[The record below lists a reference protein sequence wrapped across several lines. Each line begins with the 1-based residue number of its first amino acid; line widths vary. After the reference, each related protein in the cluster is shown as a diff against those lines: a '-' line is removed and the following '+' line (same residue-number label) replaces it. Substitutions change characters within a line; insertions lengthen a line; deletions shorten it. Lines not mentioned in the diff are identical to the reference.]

1 MAAGLGTRMR
11 SRTPKHL
18 HRLLGRRVVDWV
30 LDAARP
36 LAPAPLVV
44 VSSELARDEFEG
56 VQVAVQEHPRGTA
69 DAVASARVALAGFDG
84 DVLVL
89 SGDAPLLTTE
99 LLGDLV
105 DAHRREDSA
114 VTILSFESA
123 RPLPYGRLLR
133 DEAGGVRAIVEA
145 TDATPE
151 QLETTELNSS
161 IYVFTAQALWPALEA
176 IASEN
181 AQGERYL
188 TDAVARIVEV
198 GGRAAAFVSPDAEAP
213 VGVNTRPEL
222 AAAGAV
228 LRDRINER
236 HMLAGVT
243 IVDPAT
249 TWIEPG
255 VRLEADAVVHP
266 FTVLRGGT
274 TVESG
279 AEIGPHAVLVD
290 AAVGMDATVGPFCYL
305 RPGTVLGAGAK
316 AGTFVELKNTQIG
329 VRTKV
334 PHLSYL
340 GDADIGDDTNVAA
353 GNVTVNFPHQPGR
366 PKGRTRIGNNVRTGV
381 DNSFV
386 APVTVEDDVWIAAGT
401 VVTDDV
407 PAGSLAGFPP
417 RQVTREGYVY
427 ERRQPDD

>member
-56 VQVAVQEHPRGTA
+56 VQVAVQERPRGTA

-188 TDAVARIVEV
+188 TDAVASIVEV

-340 GDADIGDDTNVAA
+340 GDAEIGDDTNVAA

>member
-340 GDADIGDDTNVAA
+340 GDAEIGDDTNVAA